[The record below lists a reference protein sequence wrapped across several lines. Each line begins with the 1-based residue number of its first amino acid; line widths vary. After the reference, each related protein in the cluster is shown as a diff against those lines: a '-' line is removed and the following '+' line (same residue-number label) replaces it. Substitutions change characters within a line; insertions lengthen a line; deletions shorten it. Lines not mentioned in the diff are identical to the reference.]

1 MIQPEPLVILF
12 DVDNTLLDNDQI
24 VSDLRLHLGHV
35 AGHQSAERYWQIFEE
50 LRDEMGYADYLG
62 ALQRFRVEDPYNT
75 DFMKV
80 SLFLLGY
87 PFASRLFPGALDV
100 IRSFNSCGT
109 TAILTDGDVVFQPWK
124 ISRSGLLDAV
134 GGRVMIQIHKEQE
147 LECVEERMPADH
159 YVLVDDKIRILTEVK
174 KRWGKRLTTVFPR
187 QGHYAHDPAI
197 LARYPDADVT
207 VDHIADLL
215 TQDLRALLPGG

>member
-1 MIQPEPLVILF
+1 MNQPEPLAILF

-35 AGHQSAERYWQIFEE
+35 AGHKSSERYWDIFEE
-50 LRDEMGYADYLG
+50 LREEMGYADYLG
-62 ALQRFRVEDPYNT
+62 AIQRFRNEDPYDA

-87 PFASRLFPGALDV
+87 PFKSRLFPGALEV
-100 IRSFNSCGT
+100 IRHFSSFGT

-124 ISRSGLLDAV
+124 ISRSGIFEAV
-134 GGRVMIQIHKEQE
+134 NGRIMIQIHKEKE
-147 LECVEERMPADH
+147 LDCVEERLPAER
-159 YVLVDDKIRILTEVK
+159 YILIDDKLRLLSEIKSI
-174 KRWGKRLTTVFPR
+174 WGDRLTTIFPR

-197 LARYPDADVT
+197 LAKYPEADLT
-207 VDHIADLL
+207 VDRIEDLL
-215 TQDLRALLPGG
+215 SINPTTIKQRR

>member
-1 MIQPEPLVILF
+1 MNQPEPLVILF

-35 AGHQSAERYWQIFEE
+35 AGHKSSERYWEIFEA
-50 LRDEMGYADYLG
+50 LREEMGYADYLG
-62 ALQRFRVEDPYNT
+62 AVQRFRDEDPFNT

-87 PFASRLFPGALDV
+87 PFASRLFPGALEV
-100 IRSFNSCGT
+100 LRLYSSFGT

-124 ISRSGLLDAV
+124 ISRSGLLEAV
-134 GGRVMIQIHKEQE
+134 GSRVLIQIHKEQE
-147 LECVEERMPADH
+147 LECVEERMPAEH
-159 YVLVDDKIRILTEVK
+159 YIMVDDKIRILTAMKE
-174 KRWGKRLTTVFPR
+174 RWGRRLTTIFPR

-197 LARYPDADVT
+197 IAKYPP
-207 VDHIADLL
+207 ADL
-215 TQDLRALLPGG
+215 TVNHIGDLITIDPRTIRS